1 MNLFDKLQHLDRRYI
16 YIVVALAIII
26 PFLIPFNQRT
36 YTTEPVE
43 NIYQLI
49 DSYAGR
55 ITEEGEKEFQ
65 EKAVLLVFSHD
76 AGTMPELFPMEVSVL
91 RHCFLRKV
99 RVFTLCFTPVASPL
113 MDFAITTVKEE
124 FPNIKSGEDYINFG
138 YKPAALYMP
147 IVLGMGDNI
156 AKAVETDAEGRNI
169 ENLDAMKDITNYNE
183 MNFIIE
189 FSASSAGGTWYT
201 FARARF
207 GAKVAAGITAVM
219 AADQYP
225 YIQTGQL
232 VGILGGLKG
241 AAEYEELVDVFANHK
256 LEATGK
262 NLIRDYDGNLVKVK
276 KPQFMGRIEDKT
288 FDEVGMSIYERKDGF
303 HIKDENGNVVLSE
316 NARRVRDFGG
326 NLVKVDGTN
335 LVRNDEGFYITK
347 AMKEKKQTGDEKKI
361 NRFDRYVMAG
371 DDMLIPDSRRFSK
384 EIVKDADEGITI
396 TGENV
401 LYKFKMARIGMNAQT
416 VAHLMIIL
424 FIILGN
430 IGFFL
435 QKRREKL
442 GK

>member
-1 MNLFDKLQHLDRRYI
+1 MNFFDKLQNLDRRYI

-49 DSYAGR
+49 DSYAG
-55 ITEEGEKEFQ
+55 TVNEDGEKEFQ
-65 EKAVLLVFSHD
+65 EKAILMVFSHD
-76 AGTMPELFPMEVSVL
+76 AGTMPELFPMEISVL
-91 RHCFLRKV
+91 RHCFLRHV

-113 MDFAITTVKEE
+113 MDYAITTVKEE

-169 ENLDAMKDITNYNE
+169 ENLDAMKNITNYNE

-189 FSASSAGGTWYT
+189 FSASTAGVTWYT

-207 GAKVAAGITAVM
+207 GAKVGAGITAVM

-225 YIQTGQL
+225 YIQSGQL

-256 LEATGK
+256 LEANGK
-262 NLIRDYDGNLVKVK
+262 NLIKDHDGYLIKVK
-276 KPQFMGRIEDKT
+276 KAQNMGPTEDKT
-288 FDEVGMSIYERKDGF
+288 FDEIGMCIYERKDGF
-303 HIKDENGNVVLSE
+303 HIKDENGNLINAE
-316 NARRVRDFGG
+316 DARRIRDKGN
-326 NLVKVDGTN
+326 NLVKVNDTN
-335 LVRNDEGFYITK
+335 LIKNSEGFYITST
-347 AMKEKKQTGDEKKI
+347 MKEKIEAGNEKQIG
-361 NRFDRYVMAG
+361 RFDRYVHLG
-371 DDMLIPDSRRFSK
+371 DEMLPDGRRFSK
-384 EIVKDADEGITI
+384 EIVKDGEEGITI
-396 TGENV
+396 TGESV